1 MTKNELFNSFEFNQP
16 MVLRSDAV
24 YYYIYVDDQDQPVGF
39 LTTNIGVEAFAMFAF
54 DSLHRYQ
61 DFSPLYLGLF
71 YSFTCVENYFLQHY
85 EKLPIIRTEQGI
97 IKGL

>member
-16 MVLRSDAV
+16 MLLRSDAV
-24 YYYIYVDDQDQPVGF
+24 YYYIYVDDQEQPVGF
-39 LTTNIGVEAFAMFAF
+39 ITSNSDVQAFAMFAF

-71 YSFTCVENYFLQHY
+71 YSFTDAEMFFVEHY
-85 EKLPIIRTEQGI
+85 KKEPTFKDNR
-97 IKGL
+97 GLLRG